1 MAKQANRMMIGV
13 FVVVG
18 VAIMAASLVIFGS
31 GDFFK
36 TTVKCV
42 MYFDGSVKGLSVGS
56 PVLFQGVQI
65 GSVKSII
72 LEVDPAG
79 MQLQIPVII
88 EYEPEKFHI
97 VSGGEHVQRDPRKT
111 IPKLIEKGLRAVL
124 GTQSFITGQLV
135 IEIGF
140 YPDSSV
146 CYAPAQ
152 EDKIYKDYI
161 VIPTCKSTTER
172 LMDALEKLDIA
183 KLNQHLEATL
193 AGVDKLVNNP
203 DLAVSIRALKG
214 TLEDARKLLKNVDRQ
229 VDPLSKDLKKTVK
242 DIGKLANNIDAQVG
256 GVAGGLDKTLAKA
269 RGFLSEDSPLIV
281 DLENT
286 LKEISAMSRS
296 IRHLSNYLEEHPEV
310 LIRGKEK
317 PKPGGK

>member
-18 VAIMAASLVIFGS
+18 VAIMAASVVIFGS

-36 TTVKCV
+36 KTVKCV
-42 MYFDGSVKGLSVGS
+42 MYFDGSVKGLSVGA

-72 LEVDPAG
+72 LQVDPQG
-79 MQLQIPVII
+79 LQLQIPVII
-88 EYEPEKFHI
+88 EYEPEKFK
-97 VSGGEHVQRDPRKT
+97 VGGGGQNMPRDPRKT
-111 IPKLIEKGLRAVL
+111 LPKLIEKGLRAVL

-140 YPDSSV
+140 YPDSRV

-152 EDKIYKDYI
+152 VDKIYKDYI

-203 DLAVSIRALKG
+203 DLAVSIRAMKD
-214 TLEDARKLLKNVDRQ
+214 TLQNADKLVKNVDRQ
-229 VDPLSKDLKKTVK
+229 VDPLSKDLKKAVR
-242 DIGKLANNIDAQVG
+242 DIAKLANNLDAQVA
-256 GVAGGLDKTLAKA
+256 GVSGGLDKTLAKA

-296 IRHLSNYLEEHPEV
+296 LRHLSNYLEEHPEV
-310 LIRGKEK
+310 LLRGKAK